1 MKKWL
6 ASLLVAVAFR
16 TAVAQSID
24 YDDIIPADTDTG
36 QVALADKLVRI
47 AWENYPEN
55 HASVNRQIAAKK
67 NVTLTKWAWTNNLRV
82 FYNVNDRTLEDVQV
96 GQPQYGLG
104 IGLNL
109 GDFITLPVRTNIA
122 KANHRV
128 AENTVNQ
135 QKLYIRREV
144 LTRYYNYRTAL
155 QILQV
160 INEENEEVQTNY
172 LVVSEKFKQG
182 EASLD
187 DFVVAERSYHAI
199 RIRKISQENEVQL
212 ALLALEEMIGI
223 PLETVK

>member
-6 ASLLVAVAFR
+6 FLFIVILTLRAAK
-16 TAVAQSID
+16 AQSVD
-24 YDDIIPADTDTG
+24 YETIIPTDT
-36 QVALADKLVRI
+36 ALTTLEDRLLRT

-55 HASVNRQIAAKK
+55 DAAMNREFAAKK
-67 NVTLTKWAWTNNLRV
+67 NVTLTRWAWTNNLRV

-128 AENTVNQ
+128 AKNAVDE

-144 LTRYYNYRTAL
+144 LTRYYNYQSAL
-155 QILQV
+155 AILKV
-160 INEENEEVQTNY
+160 IDEENEEVYTNY
-172 LVVSEKFKQG
+172 LVISEKFKQG
-182 EASLD
+182 EATLD
-187 DFVVAERSYHAI
+187 NYTMAEKNYHEI
-199 RIRKISQENEVQL
+199 RIRKITQENEVKL
-212 ALLALEEMIGI
+212 ARLNLEEMIGI
-223 PLETVK
+223 PLETLE

>member
-6 ASLLVAVAFR
+6 FLFIVILTLRAAK
-16 TAVAQSID
+16 AQSVD
-24 YDDIIPADTDTG
+24 YETIIPTDT
-36 QVALADKLVRI
+36 ALTTLEDRLLRT

-55 HASVNRQIAAKK
+55 DAAMNREFAAKK
-67 NVTLTKWAWTNNLRV
+67 NVTLTRWAWTNNLRV

-128 AENTVNQ
+128 AKNAVDE

-144 LTRYYNYRTAL
+144 LTRYYNYQSAL
-155 QILQV
+155 AILKV
-160 INEENEEVQTNY
+160 IDEENEEVYTNY

-182 EASLD
+182 EATLD
-187 DFVVAERSYHAI
+187 NYTMAEKNYHEI
-199 RIRKISQENEVQL
+199 RIRKITQENEVKL
-212 ALLALEEMIGI
+212 ARLNLEEMIGI
-223 PLETVK
+223 PLETLE

>member
-6 ASLLVAVAFR
+6 FLFIVILTLRAAK
-16 TAVAQSID
+16 AQSVD
-24 YDDIIPADTDTG
+24 YETIIPTDT
-36 QVALADKLVRI
+36 ALTALEDRLLRT

-55 HASVNRQIAAKK
+55 DAAMNREFAAKK
-67 NVTLTKWAWTNNLRV
+67 NVTLTRWAWTNNLRV

-128 AENTVNQ
+128 AKNAVDE

-144 LTRYYNYRTAL
+144 LTRYYNYQSAL
-155 QILQV
+155 AILKV
-160 INEENEEVQTNY
+160 IDEENEEVYTNY
-172 LVVSEKFKQG
+172 LVISEKFKQG
-182 EASLD
+182 EATLD
-187 DFVVAERSYHAI
+187 NYTMAEKNYHEI
-199 RIRKISQENEVQL
+199 RIRKITQENEVKL
-212 ALLALEEMIGI
+212 ARLNLEEMIGI
-223 PLETVK
+223 PLETLE

>member
-6 ASLLVAVAFR
+6 FLFIVILTLH
-16 TAVAQSID
+16 TAKAQSVD
-24 YDDIIPADTDTG
+24 YETIIPTDT
-36 QVALADKLVRI
+36 ALTALEDRLLRT

-55 HASVNRQIAAKK
+55 DAAMNREFAARK
-67 NVTLTKWAWTNNLRV
+67 NVTLTRWAWTNNLRV

-128 AENTVNQ
+128 AKNAVDE

-144 LTRYYNYRTAL
+144 LTRYYNYQSAL
-155 QILQV
+155 AILKV
-160 INEENEEVQTNY
+160 IDEENEEVYTNY
-172 LVVSEKFKQG
+172 LVISEKFKQG
-182 EASLD
+182 EATLD
-187 DFVVAERSYHAI
+187 NYTMAEKNYHEI
-199 RIRKISQENEVQL
+199 RIRKITQENEVKL
-212 ALLALEEMIGI
+212 ARLNLEEMIGI
-223 PLETVK
+223 PLETLE